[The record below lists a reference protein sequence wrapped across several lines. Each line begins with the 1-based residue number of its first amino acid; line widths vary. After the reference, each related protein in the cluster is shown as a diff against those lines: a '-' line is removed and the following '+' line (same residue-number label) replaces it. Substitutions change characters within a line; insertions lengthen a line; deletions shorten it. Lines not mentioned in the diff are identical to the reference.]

1 MLEHV
6 VSLLAAAERSADRIA
21 DLCRGG
27 EPVDNAV
34 AELTAAVSAVSAG
47 CPNGIPTELHCR
59 WLSLSERVSAATRA
73 AEARTSDLAAELEHT
88 ARHDRVR
95 RAYLRPPG

>member
-6 VSLLAAAERSADRIA
+6 VSQLAAAERSADRIT
-21 DLCRGG
+21 DLCRRG

-34 AELTAAVSAVSAG
+34 AELSAAVSAVSAG
-47 CPNGIPTELHCR
+47 CPNGIPPELHRR
-59 WLSLSERVSAATRA
+59 WLSLGERVAAATRA
-73 AEARTSDLAAELEHT
+73 AEVRTSDLATELEHT

-95 RAYLRPPG
+95 QAYLRPTG

>member
-6 VSLLAAAERSADRIA
+6 VSLLATAERSADRIA
-21 DLCRGG
+21 DLCRRG

-34 AELTAAVSAVSAG
+34 AELSAAVSAVAAV
-47 CPNGIPTELHCR
+47 CPNGIPPELHRR
-59 WLSLSERVSAATRA
+59 WLSLSECVAAATHA
-73 AEARTSDLAAELEHT
+73 AEARTHDLAAELEHT